1 MNYFIIVFGAFF
13 AVLCGYL
20 WILIDAN
27 ETLLKEN
34 SQIKIMLESQKVQH
48 TQKKIDYL
56 ERVEKAKNESLN
68 RLILNTEFCQ
78 SELDSYKA
86 LIRAM

>member
-20 WILIDAN
+20 WSVISAN

-34 SQIKIMLESQKVQH
+34 ATIKIMLESQKVQH
-48 TQKKIDYL
+48 TREKIEYL

-68 RLILNTEFCQ
+68 RLILNTESCQ
-78 SELDSYKA
+78 GELDSYKA